1 MHALSLH
8 FFAFC
13 RHSLT
18 LVGHSPCTRLLA
30 VRSSNV
36 PRELQLVVQ
45 KWWVDLEE
53 GDDSQPPGPVRPGL
67 ERDPLVYA
75 LFVLPYYHYLEVLKA
90 SGVLRC
96 GIM

>member
-1 MHALSLH
+1 MHALSPLFRFLPPLTDARQPLPLH
-8 FFAFC
+8 
-13 RHSLT
+13 S
-18 LVGHSPCTRLLA
+18 LLA

-67 ERDPLVYA
+67 E
-75 LFVLPYYHYLEVLKA
+75 
-90 SGVLRC
+90 
-96 GIM
+96 